1 MDRLVCEASGR
12 EARLERLAEEQ
23 TGPMFNGINLL
34 QAVPSRTETRVSR
47 FVMVLLLF
55 GFLAALPFAAVQW
68 PASNLLY
75 AGAGIATFAE
85 ITTGGLLITQAF
97 LLRHDAGLVLGFG
110 YLLGGLIVLIDLL
123 LAHGTATRLW
133 LFRLWHGVFVLSVL
147 AYAILNVRGDAPI
160 NRSWFARRARWAAGG
175 SGLALTAV
183 LIYLAVRPF
192 PLPPILHG
200 TDFITLP
207 DLLTN
212 GVQLV
217 VMIAACLLLLTT
229 KRKTVLSIWMAAVAL
244 STAID
249 IVLFVLGGKLFSVG
263 LYVSKLNNLV
273 SGTLI
278 FGVIFYHAVRVQSE
292 LLRANRRLTWMALS
306 DTLTGLP
313 NRCALLQKLP
323 EAMARTRRDQRLLA
337 VCMMDLDD
345 FKSVNDAHGHVG
357 GDQVLREIAHRL
369 QGATRET
376 DTVVRLSGDE
386 FVLLLEG
393 IERMDDL
400 EQILERVHVAIMAP
414 ITLENGGRAQIQA
427 SLGLA
432 FYPLAKGGA
441 TSDGLLRLAD
451 QALYRAKAHKGRRTQ
466 WWILAG
472 DVEKPEAVE
481 WGGESKV
488 ETVPA
493 YGAEAAR
500 RLVSLRALLGA
511 VTERF
516 IGLFYAGL
524 ARESVTAMILDALPP
539 GDLGRLKAK
548 QCEHL
553 NFITNPVLEESAH
566 REAARRLGRAHAAVG
581 VDRPW
586 LIQSYGLWMDA
597 LPSVFAREPLRLRL
611 AQPVLARR
619 MALEVEFELEGYAEV
634 DCSLDRVHGAIEDLA
649 WHAEQYTDLIEG
661 AVLAL
666 LGLEQVAAAT
676 IARPDAEGVLQYEA
690 IAGEPFRCYL
700 EQLKAG
706 KTLPIRIDFEPPE
719 GRGTSYEAW
728 HSGEIQHVLHYATDP
743 RVVPWREVAS
753 GLGIRSSAAVP
764 LRIGGAPVA
773 LLLIFSRYAGGYTG
787 SAQRAL
793 LEHLQRVLSLGLERL
808 RQAPRVQAAPERR
821 RYRHLLASGGLEMFY
836 QPVVDLKHGELV
848 KVEALARLH
857 EDDAWFTPDR
867 FLPAFGHE
875 DLYALYRLGLDQ
887 ALQAL
892 DSWRAPGLVV
902 DVSLN
907 LPPRGLSE
915 PRYLEATRQALAAH
929 PLPAGRHLSV
939 EILET
944 EELQQSASVGSMLAP
959 WRELGVQFA
968 QDDLGSGHSSL
979 VRLRR
984 ICFEEIKIDR
994 GLVRGVAADPL
1005 RVLRFIAR
1013 LTDLAQEA
1021 GARVVVEGLESL
1033 GLIEAAAILG
1043 ADLGQGYAIARPL
1056 AAGDLLAWAG
1066 IHPPLAIDP
1075 ARPRTALGVLAESIR
1090 WEQRLAAVSAWPEI
1104 LRQLAARPCAE
1115 GCYLHERG
1123 LEASPLGEAHEAMHI
1138 EIARDGN
1145 LQSPA
1150 YRNLHERHLAL
1161 LVERATEGE
1170 NGAD

>member
-1 MDRLVCEASGR
+1 MDRLVYEAGGR

-23 TGPMFNGINLL
+23 PGPMPNGINLL
-34 QAVPSRTETRVSR
+34 QAIPSRTETRVSR
-47 FVMVLLLF
+47 FVMVLLLL
-55 GFLAALPFAAVQW
+55 GFLAALPFAGVQW

-110 YLLGGLIVLIDLL
+110 YLLGGLVILIDLL
-123 LAHGTATRLW
+123 LVHGTATRLW

-147 AYAILNVRGDAPI
+147 AYALLNVRGDALI
-160 NRSWFARRARWAAGG
+160 DQSWFARRVRWTVGG
-175 SGLALTAV
+175 SGLALIVV

-200 TDFITLP
+200 TDFITFP

-217 VMIAACLLLLTT
+217 GMIAACLLLLTT

-244 STAID
+244 GVAID
-249 IVLFVLGGKLFSVG
+249 IVLFVLGGRLFSVG
-263 LYVSKLNNLV
+263 LYVSKLNNLIA
-273 SGTLI
+273 GTLI
-278 FGVIFYHAVRVQSE
+278 FGVVFYHAIRIQSK
-292 LLRANRRLTWMALS
+292 LLRANRRLAWMVLS

-313 NRCALLQKLP
+313 NRSALLQKLP

-337 VCMMDLDD
+337 VCMMDLDG
-345 FKSVNDAHGHVG
+345 FKSVNDAHGHVA
-357 GDQVLREIAHRL
+357 GDRVLREIAHRL
-369 QGATRET
+369 QRATRET

-400 EQILERVHVAIMAP
+400 EQILERVHAAILAP
-414 ITLENGGRAQIQA
+414 ITLENRERVQIQA

-441 TSDGLLRLAD
+441 TLDGLLRLAD
-451 QALYRAKAHKGRRTQ
+451 QALYRAKAHKGRRTR
-466 WWILAG
+466 WWMLAG
-472 DVEKPEAVE
+472 DVEKPGRAE
-481 WGGESKV
+481 WEVGLKV

-493 YGAEAAR
+493 YGSGAAR
-500 RLVSLRALLGA
+500 CLVSLRALLGA

-539 GDLGRLKAK
+539 EDLGRLKAR

-553 NFITNPVLEESAH
+553 HFITDPLLEESAH
-566 REAARRLGRAHAAVG
+566 REAARRLGRIHAAVG
-581 VDRPW
+581 VDRSW
-586 LIQSYGLWMDA
+586 LIQSYGLWMDT

-634 DCSLDRVHGAIEDLA
+634 DRSLDRVRGAIEDLA
-649 WHAEQYTDLIEG
+649 WHAERYTDLIEG

-690 IAGEPFRCYL
+690 IAGEPFRRYL
-700 EQLKAG
+700 ERLKAG
-706 KTLPIRIDFEPPE
+706 KTPPIRIDPEPPE
-719 GRGTSYEAW
+719 GWGTINEAW
-728 HSGEIQHVLHYATDP
+728 RNGEIQHVLHYDTDP
-743 RVVPWREVAS
+743 RVATWRELALS
-753 GLGIRSSAAVP
+753 LGVRSLAAVP
-764 LRIGGAPVA
+764 LRIEDAPVA
-773 LLLIFSRYAGGYTG
+773 LLLIYSPYPGGYTG

-836 QPVVDLKHGELV
+836 QPVVDLKRGELV
-848 KVEALARLH
+848 KVEALARLR
-857 EDDAWFTPDR
+857 EDETWFTPDR

-892 DSWRAPGLVV
+892 DSWRARGLVV

-907 LPPRGLSE
+907 LPPRGLNE
-915 PRYLEATRQALAAH
+915 PRYLEATRRALAAH
-929 PLPAGRHLSV
+929 PLHAGHHLSV

-979 VRLRR
+979 VRLRQ

-994 GLVRGVAADPL
+994 GLVRGIAADPL

-1021 GARVVVEGLESL
+1021 GARVVVEGLESP
-1033 GLIEAAAILG
+1033 GLVEAAAILG

-1056 AAGDLLAWAG
+1056 AAGDLFAWAG
-1066 IHPPLAIDP
+1066 TRLPLASDP
-1075 ARPRTALGVLAESIR
+1075 ERPHTALGVLAESIR

-1115 GCYLHERG
+1115 GRYLREQG
-1123 LEASPLGEAHEAMHI
+1123 LEASPLGETHEAMHV
-1138 EIARDGN
+1138 EMARGGD

-1161 LVERATEGE
+1161 LVERAIEGE
-1170 NGAD
+1170 NGAG

>member
-1 MDRLVCEASGR
+1 
-12 EARLERLAEEQ
+12 
-23 TGPMFNGINLL
+23 MFNGINLL
-34 QAVPSRTETRVSR
+34 QAIPSRTEIRASR
-47 FVMVLLLF
+47 LVMVLLLL
-55 GFLAALPFAAVQW
+55 GFLAAFPFAAVQW

-75 AGAGIATFAE
+75 AGAGITIFAE
-85 ITTGGLLITQAF
+85 IATGGLLITQAF
-97 LLRHDAGLVLGFG
+97 LLRHDAGLVLGLG
-110 YLLGGLIVLIDLL
+110 YLLGGLVILIDLL
-123 LAHGTATRLW
+123 FVHSTATRLW

-147 AYAILNVRGDAPI
+147 AYAFLNVRGGALL
-160 NRSWFARRARWAAGG
+160 NQSCFARRARWTIGG
-175 SGLALTAV
+175 SGLALIVV
-183 LIYLAVRPF
+183 LGYLVIRPF
-192 PLPPILHG
+192 PLPPIIHG

-212 GVQLV
+212 GVQLAG
-217 VMIAACLLLLTT
+217 MIAACFLLLTA
-229 KRKTVLSIWMAAVAL
+229 KRKTVLSIWMTAVAL
-244 STAID
+244 GVAID

-263 LYVSKLNNLV
+263 LYISKLNNLIA
-273 SGTLI
+273 GTLI
-278 FGVIFYHAVRVQSE
+278 FEVFFYHTLRIQSE
-292 LLRANRRLTWMALS
+292 LLRANRRLTRIALS

-313 NRCALLQKLP
+313 NRTVLPQKLP

-345 FKSVNDAHGHVG
+345 FKSVNDAYGHVA

-369 QGATRET
+369 QEAMRET

-393 IERMDDL
+393 IEHMEGL
-400 EQILERVHVAIMAP
+400 EQTLDRVHTAIMDSIA
-414 ITLENGGRAQIQA
+414 LENGERVQPQT

-432 FYPLAKGGA
+432 LYPLAEGGS
-441 TSDGLLRLAD
+441 TPDELLRLAD

-466 WWILAG
+466 WWMLAG
-472 DVEKPEAVE
+472 EAEEPGRVE
-481 WGGESKV
+481 WGVGSRV

-493 YGAEAAR
+493 YEAEAAR
-500 RLVSLRALLGA
+500 RLVPLRALLGV

-516 IGLFYAGL
+516 VEAFYTKL
-524 ARESVTAMILDALPP
+524 ARGPVTILKALPP
-539 GDLGRLKAK
+539 EDLDHFKMK
-548 QCEHL
+548 QGEHL
-553 NFITNPVLEESAH
+553 DFITDPGLDESAH
-566 REAARRLGRAHAAVG
+566 YEAARRLGRVHAAVG
-581 VDRPW
+581 VNRPW
-586 LIQSYGLWMDA
+586 LIQSYGLWMDC
-597 LPSVFAREPLRLRL
+597 LQSVFAREPLRLRL

-619 MALEVEFELEGYAEV
+619 LTLEVEFELKGYAEV
-634 DCSLDRVHGAIEDLA
+634 DRSLDRVRGEIENLA
-649 WHAEQYTDLIEG
+649 WHAERYTDLIEG

-676 IARPDAEGVLQYEA
+676 IARADAEGVLQYEA
-690 IAGEPFRCYL
+690 IAGEPFRHYL
-700 EQLKAG
+700 ERLKAG
-706 KTLPIRIDFEPPE
+706 KTSPIRIDSEPPE

-743 RVVPWREVAS
+743 RVAPWREVAL
-753 GLGIRSSAAVP
+753 GLGVRSSAVVP
-764 LRIGGAPVA
+764 LRIEGTPVA
-773 LLLIFSRYAGGYTG
+773 LLLIFSPYAGGYTG
-787 SAQRAL
+787 SVQRAL

-808 RQAPRVQAAPERR
+808 RQAPRVQAVPERR

-848 KVEALARLH
+848 KVESLARLR
-857 EDDAWFTPDR
+857 ENETWFTPDQ

-892 DSWRAPGLVV
+892 DAWRALGLVA

-915 PRYLEATRQALAAH
+915 LRYLEATRQALTVH
-929 PLPAGRHLSV
+929 PLAAGHHLSV

-944 EELQQSASVGSMLAP
+944 EELQQSASVGPTLAP
-959 WRELGVQFA
+959 WRELGVQFT

-979 VRLRR
+979 IRLRQ
-984 ICFEEIKIDR
+984 IPFDEVKIDQ
-994 GLVRGVAADPL
+994 GLVRGVATDPL

-1013 LTDLAQEA
+1013 MTDLAQEA

-1056 AAGDLLAWAG
+1056 AAGEIPAWAEA
-1066 IHPPLAIDP
+1066 HLPLVIDP
-1075 ARPRTALGVLAESIR
+1075 ERPRTALGVLAESIR
-1090 WEQRLAAVSAWPEI
+1090 WEQRLMAVSAWPEI
-1104 LRQLAARPCAE
+1104 IRQLAARPCAE
-1115 GCYLHERG
+1115 RHYLCAQG
-1123 LEASPLGEAHEAMHI
+1123 LEASPLGEAHEAMHV

-1145 LQSPA
+1145 FQSPVHRDL
-1150 YRNLHERHLAL
+1150 YEWHLAL
-1161 LVERATEGE
+1161 LVERAIEGE
-1170 NGAD
+1170 NGVG